1 MIRAGLAV
9 YGLLLRA
16 MPTGFRKEFGTTAR
30 ADLGRMLD
38 RAATTDEEH
47 VPVVAAKACWDLMSR
62 LPAEWW
68 AHARQPSRFDA
79 GRREHLELG
88 RWERMMNW
96 MKEMRLAAR
105 TLARKPGFTVVSVLT
120 LALGIG
126 ANVAIFAIVNA
137 VLLEP
142 LQFEE
147 SEKIVEVRHHA
158 PGLGFDDLQN
168 SAGTLAFWRENAD
181 FYEVMAAFQQR
192 WANLTG
198 SDEAARVSV
207 IGATPEIFQVL
218 RTQPMMGRPFNEG
231 DVLPDQP
238 TVALLAYDSWR
249 SRFGS
254 DPGIVGSTIRLDGR
268 PMEVIGVM
276 PESFAFPDD
285 DAEIFAPRYVDPD
298 GPFGTFGLGVVAR
311 LQPDVTVDAAQRR
324 SDEMMTRLPEFFP
337 DLQAE
342 FLERAGF
349 TVSVGTLRD
358 RMVADV
364 EAILWILLGTVVFVL
379 LIAAANVANLF
390 LVRAESRQKEM
401 AVRAAMGAGRRGVA
415 TSFLSESLLLGLA
428 GGAAGILVARAG
440 IPLLLSLGEVPRA
453 ANVSL
458 DGSVLA
464 LAGLLSVGVGIV
476 FGAFPMT
483 RYAGDRLAGI
493 LRDGSRGS
501 TAGRERHRAR
511 NVLVATQLAMALVLL
526 VGSGL
531 MLRSFAQ
538 LRAVELGFE
547 PEGVLAVGM
556 NRTSG
561 EDPMVAARF
570 FQDAAD
576 RLASLP
582 GVAQVGIAT
591 GIPLAGGNVNGGSF
605 YIESRPRQDESNE
618 LPPTAMYRAVGS
630 DYFTSIGME
639 LLEGRAMERADWEE
653 QRAVVWVNETFAR
666 THLGGT
672 ALGERI
678 AWNVGEDQPQDSTRW
693 AEVVGVVADVRE
705 FGLDNDDRR
714 PNAYFPL
721 VPGGGAA
728 IELQSAWLTVSMAP
742 GQDPAS
748 VAPAARTE
756 LRALDPT
763 MPVST
768 VETMEQVVATE
779 MEAVSAT
786 MIILAIATGMA
797 LFLGAIG
804 LAGVISYV
812 MGQRIRE
819 IGVRVALGAT
829 RGDVTRMILRQ
840 SLTVTVVGML
850 VGLGGA
856 FGLTRLM
863 GALLFE
869 VSATD
874 PLTFAVA
881 PVVLVAVSLLAT
893 WLPVRRATRV
903 DPTVALRAE

>member
-1 MIRAGLAV
+1 
-9 YGLLLRA
+9 
-16 MPTGFRKEFGTTAR
+16 
-30 ADLGRMLD
+30 
-38 RAATTDEEH
+38 
-47 VPVVAAKACWDLMSR
+47 
-62 LPAEWW
+62 
-68 AHARQPSRFDA
+68 
-79 GRREHLELG
+79 
-88 RWERMMNW
+88 MNW
-96 MKEMRLAAR
+96 MGELRLAAR
-105 TLARKPGFTVVSVLT
+105 TLAKKPGFTTVSVLT

-126 ANVAIFAIVNA
+126 ANLAIFAIVNA

-142 LQFEE
+142 LAFEE
-147 SEKIVEVRHHA
+147 SERIVELRHHA

-168 SAGTLAFWRENAD
+168 SPGTLSFWRENAD
-181 FYEVMAAFQQR
+181 FYEVMAGFQKR

-207 IGATPEIFQVL
+207 VGATPEIFRVL
-218 RTQPMMGRPFNEG
+218 RAQPMIGRPFNEE
-231 DVLPDQP
+231 DVVPDRP
-238 TVALLAYDSWR
+238 TVALLAYDTWR

-254 DPGIVGSTIRLDGR
+254 DPGIVGGSIRLDGG
-268 PMEVIGVM
+268 PVEVIGVM
-276 PESFAFPDD
+276 PEGFAFPDE
-285 DAEIFAPRYVDPD
+285 DAEIYTPRYVDPD
-298 GPFGTFGLGVVAR
+298 GPFGTFGVGVVAR

-324 SDEMMTRLPEFFP
+324 SDELMSRLPDFFP

-342 FLERAGF
+342 FIERAGF
-349 TVSVGTLRD
+349 SVTVATLRD
-358 RMVADV
+358 RIVADV

-415 TSFLSESLLLGLA
+415 TSFLSESMILGLA
-428 GGAAGILVARAG
+428 GGAVGILVARAG
-440 IPLLLSLGEVPRA
+440 IPLLLSLGELPRA
-453 ANVSL
+453 ANVTL
-458 DGSVLA
+458 DGSVLT
-464 LAGLLSVGVGIV
+464 LAALLSLGVGLV

-483 RYAGDRLAGI
+483 RYAGDRLAGV

-501 TAGRERHRAR
+501 TTGRERHRAR
-511 NVLVATQLAMALVLL
+511 NVLVVTQLAMALVLL

-531 MLRSFAQ
+531 MLRSFAE
-538 LRAVELGFE
+538 LRAVELGFD
-547 PEGVLAVGM
+547 PEGVLAVGV

-561 EDPMVAARF
+561 EDPEVAARF

-576 RLASLP
+576 RLAALP
-582 GVAQVGIAT
+582 GVTEVGIAT
-591 GIPLAGGNVNGGSF
+591 SIPLGGGNSNGGSF
-605 YIESRPRQDESNE
+605 YIESRPRQDDQ

-630 DYFTSIGME
+630 EYFSSMGME
-639 LLEGRAMERADWEE
+639 LLEGRPMERADWEE

-666 THLGGT
+666 THLGGA

-678 AWNVGEDQPQDSTRW
+678 AWDVDEDQPDDGTRW

-705 FGLDNDDRR
+705 FGLTNEDRR

-721 VPGGGAA
+721 VPGGGAEVE
-728 IELQSAWLTVSMAP
+728 IQSAWLTLSMAA
-742 GQDPAS
+742 GQDPTS
-748 VAPAARTE
+748 VAPAARSA

-763 MPVST
+763 MPIST
-768 VETMEQVVATE
+768 VETMEEIVAAE

-786 MIILAIATGMA
+786 MTILAIATAMA

-840 SLTVTVVGML
+840 SLTVTAVGMVVGL
-850 VGLGGA
+850 VGA

-874 PLTFAVA
+874 PLTFVVA
-881 PVVLVAVSLLAT
+881 PVVLVAVSLAAT
-893 WLPVRRATRV
+893 WLPVHRATRV